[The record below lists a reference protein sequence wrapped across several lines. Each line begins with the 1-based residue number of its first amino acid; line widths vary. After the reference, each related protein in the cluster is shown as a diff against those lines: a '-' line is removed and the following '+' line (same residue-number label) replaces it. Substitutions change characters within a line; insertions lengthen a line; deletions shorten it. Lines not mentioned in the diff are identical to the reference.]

1 MKRKLLALF
10 LVLSM
15 CVGIFAGCSNGGS
28 GSSSSSA
35 GGGDSSQ
42 PIPARK
48 LEAKRPQ
55 VTLLASRPMGRTFP
69 S

>member
-15 CVGIFAGCSNGGS
+15 CVGIFAGCSNGDS
-28 GSSSSSA
+28 GSSSPA
-35 GGGDSSQ
+35 LAAAIPLQ